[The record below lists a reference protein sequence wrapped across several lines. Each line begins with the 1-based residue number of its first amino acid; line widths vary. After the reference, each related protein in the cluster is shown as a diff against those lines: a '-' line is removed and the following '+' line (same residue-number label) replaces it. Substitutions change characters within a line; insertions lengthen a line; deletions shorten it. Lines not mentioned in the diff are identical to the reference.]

1 MYRVTTLR
9 VRTEGPP
16 RGQSRQP
23 QESLPRGPKS
33 MPSTARSCRRS
44 SHATSRPL
52 TSTGFKDLVR
62 VFNHAIIRPPDVRG
76 STRVVSWVLRT
87 IPARATA
94 SPPRVDPGDL
104 RCGSRDPDFSRTRW
118 VVLRCEFRIPRGP
131 RGGHGSGPVL
141 RGGRSPRPP
150 PPPPPPDGAAD
161 RFRGP
166 FIRDR

>member
-23 QESLPRGPKS
+23 QELLPRGPKS
-33 MPSTARSCRRS
+33 MPSTARSCRHS

-52 TSTGFKDLVR
+52 TATGFKDLGR

-76 STRVVSWVLRT
+76 PTRVVSWVLRA

-104 RCGSRDPDFSRTRW
+104 RCGSRNPDLSLARR
-118 VVLRCEFRIPRGP
+118 VVIRSEFRSPRGP

-141 RGGRSPRPP
+141 RGGRPP
-150 PPPPPPDGAAD
+150 PPPPSFSPPPRGAHPLP
-161 RFRGP
+161 GP
-166 FIRDR
+166 FIPE

>member
-33 MPSTARSCRRS
+33 MPSTAQSCRRS

-52 TSTGFKDLVR
+52 TSTGFKDLGR
-62 VFNHAIIRPPDVRG
+62 VFNHAIIRLPDVRG
-76 STRVVSWVLRT
+76 STRVAIWVLRT

-131 RGGHGSGPVL
+131 PGGHGSGPVL
-141 RGGRSPRPP
+141 RGGGPPPPPRPP
-150 PPPPPPDGAAD
+150 PPPPRAPGPLG
-161 RFRGP
+161 GP
-166 FIRDR
+166 FLGD